1 LFIETIDLLR
11 CPREHEETWL
21 VAAFTKMNGRFVVE
35 GSLGC
40 PICEATYIISNG
52 IADFTIKSSSRATM
66 SSNES
71 IDPEQAIRL
80 AAFLNLVR
88 PGSTVVLEGDRAIY
102 APAIASMT
110 QSRVIALNPSHDVAE
125 TEQISTIHTGDRIP
139 LGTSTV
145 DGVAAM
151 SAMIIADA
159 ARVLKP
165 GSRLVAPASLP
176 LHPALTEL
184 ARDDTS
190 VVAEAAGPLIR
201 LSR

>member
-1 LFIETIDLLR
+1 MFIETIDLLR

-21 VAAFTKMNGRFVVE
+21 VAAFTQMNGRFVVE
-35 GSLGC
+35 GTLGC
-40 PICEATYIISNG
+40 PICEATYVISNG
-52 IADFTIKSSSRATM
+52 IADFTGESSPRATT
-66 SSNES
+66 SSNEGD
-71 IDPEQAIRL
+71 DPEQAIRL

-88 PGSTVVLEGDRAIY
+88 SGSTVVLEGDQAVH
-102 APAIASMT
+102 ATAIANIT
-110 QSRVIALNPSHDVAE
+110 QCRVIVLNPSHAVIE
-125 TEQISTIHTGDRIP
+125 TEQTSTIHAADRIP

-151 SAMIIADA
+151 SATIIADA

-190 VVAEAAGPLIR
+190 IVAEAAGPLIR

>member
-1 LFIETIDLLR
+1 MFIETIDLLR

-40 PICEATYIISNG
+40 PICEATYLISNG
-52 IADFTIKSSSRATM
+52 IADFTGESPPRARM
-66 SSNES
+66 SSNEGD
-71 IDPEQAIRL
+71 DPEQAIRL
-80 AAFLNLVR
+80 AAFLNLAR
-88 PGSTVVLEGDRAIY
+88 SGSTVVLEGDQAVH
-102 APAIASMT
+102 ATAIANIT
-110 QSRVIALNPSHDVAE
+110 QCRVIVLNPSHAVIE
-125 TEQISTIHTGDRIP
+125 TEQTSTIHAADRIP
-139 LGTSTV
+139 LRTSTV

-151 SAMIIADA
+151 SATIIADA

-165 GSRLVAPASLP
+165 GIRLVAPASLP

-190 VVAEAAGPLIR
+190 IVAEAAGPLIR

>member
-1 LFIETIDLLR
+1 
-11 CPREHEETWL
+11 
-21 VAAFTKMNGRFVVE
+21 
-35 GSLGC
+35 
-40 PICEATYIISNG
+40 
-52 IADFTIKSSSRATM
+52 
-66 SSNES
+66 
-71 IDPEQAIRL
+71 
-80 AAFLNLVR
+80 
-88 PGSTVVLEGDRAIY
+88 
-102 APAIASMT
+102 
-110 QSRVIALNPSHDVAE
+110 VIALNPSHDVAE
-125 TEQISTIHTGDRIP
+125 TEQISTIHAGDRIP

-151 SAMIIADA
+151 SAMMIADA

>member
-1 LFIETIDLLR
+1 MFIETIDLLR

-40 PICEATYIISNG
+40 PICEATYVISNG
-52 IADFTIKSSSRATM
+52 IADFTGESSPRATM
-66 SSNES
+66 SNNES
-71 IDPEQAIRL
+71 DDPEQAIRL

-88 PGSTVVLEGDRAIY
+88 PGSTVVLEGDQAVH
-102 APAIASMT
+102 AGAIANIT
-110 QSRVIALNPSHDVAE
+110 QCRVIVLNPSHDVIE
-125 TEQISTIHTGDRIP
+125 TEQTSTIHAGDRIP

-145 DGVAAM
+145 DGVAAT
-151 SAMIIADA
+151 SAAIIADA

-165 GSRLVAPASLP
+165 GSRLVAPASFP
-176 LHPALTEL
+176 LHPGLTEL

-190 VVAEAAGPLIR
+190 IVAEAAGPLIR

>member
-1 LFIETIDLLR
+1 MFIPLVDVVR
-11 CPREHEETWL
+11 CPRQHEETWL

-40 PICEATYIISNG
+40 PICEATYLISNG
-52 IADFTIKSSSRATM
+52 IADFTGESPPRARM
-66 SSNES
+66 SSNEGD
-71 IDPEQAIRL
+71 DPEQAIRL

-88 PGSTVVLEGDRAIY
+88 SGSTVVLEGDQAVH
-102 APAIASMT
+102 ATAIANIT
-110 QSRVIALNPSHDVAE
+110 QCRVIVLNPSHAVIE
-125 TEQISTIHTGDRIP
+125 TEQTSTIHAADRIP

-151 SAMIIADA
+151 SATIIADA

-190 VVAEAAGPLIR
+190 IVAEAAGPLIR

>member
-1 LFIETIDLLR
+1 MFIETIDLLR

-40 PICEATYIISNG
+40 PICEATYLIASG
-52 IADFTIKSSSRATM
+52 IADFAPETQRAPANASASSDT
-66 SSNES
+66 
-71 IDPEQAIRL
+71 EQAIRL

-88 PGSTVVLEGDRAIY
+88 PGSTVVLEGDYAIH
-102 APAIASMT
+102 AATIADIT
-110 QSRVIALNPSHDVAE
+110 HCRVIAINPSHEVIE
-125 TEQISTIHTGDRIP
+125 TEQTSTIHAAGRIP
-139 LGTSTV
+139 LGTSAV
-145 DGVAAM
+145 DGIAAT
-151 SAMIIADA
+151 SAAIIADA

-165 GSRLVAPASLP
+165 GSRLVAPASIQLQ
-176 LHPALTEL
+176 PALNEL
-184 ARDDTS
+184 ARDETS

>member
-1 LFIETIDLLR
+1 MFIETIDLLR

-40 PICEATYIISNG
+40 PICEATYVIANG
-52 IADFTIKSSSRATM
+52 IADFTAESSPRAMKSSRE
-66 SSNES
+66 SNET
-71 IDPEQAIRL
+71 EQAIRL

-88 PGSTVVLEGDRAIY
+88 PGSTVVLEGDQAVY

-110 QSRVIALNPSHDVAE
+110 QCRVIALDPSHDVTE
-125 TEQISTIHTGDRIP
+125 TEQTSTIHAGDRIP
-139 LGTSTV
+139 LGTSSV

-151 SAMIIADA
+151 SAAIISDA

-165 GSRLVAPASLP
+165 GSRLVAPAGLP